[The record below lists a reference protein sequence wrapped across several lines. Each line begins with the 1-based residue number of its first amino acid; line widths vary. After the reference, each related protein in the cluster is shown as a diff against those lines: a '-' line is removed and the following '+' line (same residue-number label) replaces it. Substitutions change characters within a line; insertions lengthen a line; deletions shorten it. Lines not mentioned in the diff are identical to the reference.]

1 MFAPSSPLS
10 LPQFEYSGC
19 LISMDGFIS
28 DLKHRMFEPVI
39 KKFVSKGGFGY
50 GKWQNVIYF

>member
-1 MFAPSSPLS
+1 VKRKMFAPSSPLS

-28 DLKHRMFEPVI
+28 DLKHRLFEPVI

-50 GKWQNVIYF
+50 G